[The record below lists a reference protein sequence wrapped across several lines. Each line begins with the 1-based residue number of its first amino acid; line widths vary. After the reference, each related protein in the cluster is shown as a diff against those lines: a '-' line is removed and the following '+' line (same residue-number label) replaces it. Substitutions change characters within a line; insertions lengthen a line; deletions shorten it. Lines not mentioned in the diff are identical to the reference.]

1 MIFQKICQNCNLHKP
16 QYGYKCGKFVGAYF
30 GCDLGCEAGKRCRK
44 NSFDKWKQKQK
55 NKK

>member
-1 MIFQKICQNCNLHKP
+1 MSFQKICQNCNLYKP
-16 QYGYKCGKFVGAYF
+16 QYGYRCGKFVGAYF

-55 NKK
+55 DNQ